1 MIVDMRAERQDRS
14 DMPNAEADMLDYA
27 PLSHAD
33 ETSPDEEGEAAMPSS
48 PSPWL
53 DEGTMPVEEEAPAR
67 WPLIV
72 AVLASVLWVVASL
85 TWGIMAG
92 ASLSPSTLA
101 PLVTLAMAGPILIA
115 ILWLVGQRSS
125 RAEQRRFALTARD
138 MRAEAVALERAVAAI
153 GQALAANRSELS
165 AQAIA
170 LSEMAQAAE
179 TRFNTIARDLADDIQ
194 MVEAHGRTLAD
205 IAGTSQASLT
215 QLLDALP
222 RAADEVGE
230 ASDRMAE
237 AARSAEI
244 HASALDAQFVALGRR
259 GQDADTIASG
269 AALRLAT
276 HLEQMEATSRTAS
289 EHLENVTANVATT
302 IDALLDRTA
311 EAIDQSRKGIA
322 AQGEAMLAMVAAN
335 QAALDSAARDSADAL
350 AERLTTVDGA
360 VARLS
365 TELEAQRIAG
375 ETIIDT
381 LDAEL
386 ERVETRIAVLHT
398 QGTEKSQM
406 LAASISALGGSA
418 DAMTGALE
426 AGESMANRVIGTTET
441 LLIALDA
448 AAREIDETL
457 PEALGR
463 LDQRMHASHE
473 VVVETKPELL
483 ALVAA
488 AESTH
493 EAIEAIADVIAEQRQ
508 TLETLS
514 GSLIETLSTGRAKAD
529 ALGMMVEET
538 IERSHQFAD
547 EAAPKLVDA
556 LLRVRETAATAAEK
570 ARETLADVIPQ
581 AASAL
586 EIASAEA
593 MRRATGDTVERQVH
607 AIVDATQNAVEAA
620 TRATERL
627 ARQAD
632 MIVEKTAIVESRIEE
647 ARTEREESD
656 RDNFARRASLLV
668 ESLNSASID
677 ITKIYAPEITD
688 SAWAAYLKG
697 DRGVFTRRA
706 VRILDSH
713 QARDIADLYDED
725 PKFRDHVNRYIHDF
739 EAMLR
744 GVLAQRDGSPLGVTL
759 LSSDM
764 GKLYVALAQAIERLR

>member
-1 MIVDMRAERQDRS
+1 MDDSERA
-14 DMPNAEADMLDYA
+14 M
-27 PLSHAD
+27 
-33 ETSPDEEGEAAMPSS
+33 
-48 PSPWL
+48 
-53 DEGTMPVEEEAPAR
+53 VEEAPAPSL
-67 WPLIV
+67 WPLVV
-72 AVLASVLWVVASL
+72 AIGAGMLWAGIVLA
-85 TWGIMAG
+85 WGWRMTPAFTP
-92 ASLSPSTLA
+92 ATLA
-101 PLVTLAMAGPILIA
+101 PILTLALAGPMLIA
-115 ILWLVGQRSS
+115 ILWLVAQRSS

-138 MRAEAVALERAVAAI
+138 MRDEAAALERAVGAI
-153 GQALAANRSELS
+153 GRALEANRSELS

-179 TRFNTIARDLADDIQ
+179 TRFNAIARDLSDDIQ

-205 IAGTSQASLT
+205 VAGTSQASLT

-222 RAADEVGE
+222 RAAGEVGE

-237 AARSAEI
+237 AARAAET
-244 HASALDAQFVALGRR
+244 HAAALDAQLVALGRR

-269 AALRLAT
+269 AAQRLAA
-276 HLEQMEATSRTAS
+276 HIEQMETTSRTAGN
-289 EHLENVTANVATT
+289 HLEKVTANVATT

-311 EAIDQSRKGIA
+311 EAIETSRQGIA
-322 AQGEAMLAMVAAN
+322 AQGEAMLATIGAN
-335 QAALDSAARDSADAL
+335 QAALDSAARDSADVL
-350 AERLTTVDGA
+350 AERIGRVDGA
-360 VARLS
+360 ITRL
-365 TELEAQRIAG
+365 TAELEAQRVAG
-375 ETIIDT
+375 EALIDT
-381 LDAEL
+381 LDTQL
-386 ERVETRIAVLHT
+386 DRVEARIAVLHA

-426 AGESMANRVIGTTET
+426 AGETMANRVIGTTET

-463 LDQRMHASHE
+463 LDQRMRASHE

-508 TLETLS
+508 TLENLS
-514 GSLIETLSTGRAKAD
+514 GSLLETLSSGRAKAD
-529 ALGMMVEET
+529 ALGMMVDET
-538 IERSHQFAD
+538 IERSHRFAD

-556 LLRVRETAATAAEK
+556 LLRVRETAATAADR
-570 ARETLADVIPQ
+570 ARETLAEVIPQ

-586 EIASAEA
+586 GHASAEA

-607 AIVDATQNAVEAA
+607 AIVDATQEAVDAA

-632 MIVEKTAIVESRIEE
+632 IIAEKTALVESRIDE
-647 ARTEREESD
+647 ARTEREEAD
-656 RDNFARRASLLV
+656 RDSFARRASLLV

-677 ITKIYAPEITD
+677 IAKIYAPEVTD

-713 QARDIADLYDED
+713 QARNIAELYDED
-725 PKFRDHVNRYIHDF
+725 VKFREHVNRYIHDF

-744 GVLAQRDGSPLGVTL
+744 GVLNQRDGSPLGVTL

>member
-1 MIVDMRAERQDRS
+1 MIVDLRAERQDRS
-14 DMPNAEADMLDYA
+14 DGLETASDMADDTA
-27 PLSHAD
+27 P
-33 ETSPDEEGEAAMPSS
+33 PMAAFTG
-48 PSPWL
+48 SPWL
-53 DEGTMPVEEEAPAR
+53 DESAAPDPVAEEPAPR
-67 WPLIV
+67 WPMM
-72 AVLASVLWVVASL
+72 LALACAIGW
-85 TWGIMAG
+85 AG
-92 ASLSPSTLA
+92 AVAAWGMSRSAELSLATLP
-101 PLVTLAMAGPILIA
+101 PLVTLGLAGPMAIA
-115 ILWLVGQRSS
+115 VLWLVVQRNS
-125 RAEQRRFALTARD
+125 RAEQRRFALTAHE

-153 GQALAANRSELS
+153 GRALEGNRAELS
-165 AQAIA
+165 AQAQS
-170 LSEMAQAAE
+170 LSDLMELAQNH
-179 TRFNTIARDLADDIQ
+179 FSTISRDLSDDIQ

-205 IAGTSQASLT
+205 VAATSQAGLT
-215 QLLDALP
+215 QLLGALP
-222 RAADEVGE
+222 QAAEDVSE
-230 ASDRMAE
+230 ASDRMADIVR
-237 AARSAEI
+237 AAETHVA
-244 HASALDAQFVALGRR
+244 ALDAQLVALGRR
-259 GQDADTIASG
+259 GQDADTIATG
-269 AALRLAT
+269 AAMRLAT
-276 HLEQMEATSRTAS
+276 HIEQMEATSRNAS
-289 EHLENVTANVATT
+289 QHLEKVSASVATT
-302 IDALLDRTA
+302 VDALLDRTA
-311 EAIDQSRKGIA
+311 EAIDQSRQGLA
-322 AQGEAMLAMVAAN
+322 AQGEAMLAMVGAN

-350 AERLTTVDGA
+350 AERIVTVDAA
-360 VARLS
+360 VARL
-365 TELEAQRIAG
+365 TGELEAQRVAG
-375 ETIIDT
+375 EAVVRS
-381 LDAEL
+381 LDEEL
-386 ERVETRIAVLHT
+386 ERVETRIAVLHA

-426 AGESMANRVIGTTET
+426 VGEQVAHRVIGTTES

-514 GSLIETLSTGRAKAD
+514 GSLIETLSSGRAKAD
-529 ALGMMVEET
+529 ALGMMVDET
-538 IERSHQFAD
+538 IDRSHRFAD

-556 LLRVRETAATAAEK
+556 LLRVRETAASAAES
-570 ARETLADVIPQ
+570 ARETLAEVIPQ

-586 EIASAEA
+586 EHASAEA

-607 AIVDATQNAVEAA
+607 AIVDATQSAVEAA

-632 MIVEKTAIVESRIEE
+632 LIAEKTAIVETRLDE
-647 ARTEREESD
+647 ARTEREEAD

-677 ITKIYAPEITD
+677 IAKIYAPEVTD

-713 QARDIADLYDED
+713 QARDIADLYDD
-725 PKFRDHVNRYIHDF
+725 DTKFRDHVNRYIHDF

>member
-14 DMPNAEADMLDYA
+14 DMPNAEEDMLDYA
-27 PLSHAD
+27 PVTPAD
-33 ETSPDEEGEAAMPSS
+33 ETPAAVPPSL
-48 PSPWL
+48 SPWL
-53 DEGTMPVEEEAPAR
+53 EENGAPIEEAPLSR
-67 WPLIV
+67 WPLI
-72 AVLASVLWVVASL
+72 LAILVSVLWVGVVLA
-85 TWGIMAG
+85 WGIMAS
-92 ASLSPSTLA
+92 APHSPATLA
-101 PLVTLAMAGPILIA
+101 PLVTLALAGPMLVA

-138 MRAEAVALERAVAAI
+138 MRNEAAALERAVAAI

-179 TRFNTIARDLADDIQ
+179 TRFNAIARDLADDIQ

-205 IAGTSQASLT
+205 IAGTSQASMT
-215 QLLDALP
+215 KLLHALP
-222 RAADEVGE
+222 LAAEEVGE

-237 AARSAEI
+237 AARSAES
-244 HASALDAQFVALGRR
+244 HAASLDAQLVALGRR

-276 HLEQMEATSRTAS
+276 HIEQMEATSRTAS
-289 EHLENVTANVATT
+289 EHLESVTANVATT
-302 IDALLDRTA
+302 IDAMLDRTA
-311 EAIDQSRKGIA
+311 EAIDQSRKGLA

-335 QAALDSAARDSADAL
+335 QAALDSAARDSAEAL

-360 VARLS
+360 VARLAA
-365 TELEAQRIAG
+365 ELEAQRIAG
-375 ETIIDT
+375 ETMIDT
-381 LDAEL
+381 LDTEL
-386 ERVETRIAVLHT
+386 ERVETRIAVLHS

-426 AGESMANRVIGTTET
+426 AGETMANRVIGTTET

-457 PEALGR
+457 PEALSR
-463 LDQRMHASHE
+463 LDQRMQASHE

-493 EAIEAIADVIAEQRQ
+493 EAIEAIAEVIAEQRH

-556 LLRVRETAATAAEK
+556 LLRVRETAATAAER
-570 ARETLADVIPQ
+570 ARETLAEVIPQ

-586 EIASAEA
+586 ELASAEA

-632 MIVEKTAIVESRIEE
+632 LIIEKTTIVESRIEE
-647 ARTEREESD
+647 ARSEREEAD

-677 ITKIYAPEITD
+677 ITKIYAPEVTD

-713 QARDIADLYDED
+713 QARGIADLYDED

>member
-1 MIVDMRAERQDRS
+1 MIVDLRAERQDRS
-14 DMPNAEADMLDYA
+14 DLLDGDA
-27 PLSHAD
+27 IQTAA
-33 ETSPDEEGEAAMPSS
+33 TSPFDTPAATEP
-48 PSPWL
+48 PAPGQPAHVWL
-53 DEGTMPVEEEAPAR
+53 EDRLDIPAEPPAPR
-67 WPLIV
+67 WPLFV
-72 AVLASVLWVVASL
+72 AVAAATLWPVAIL
-85 TWGIMAG
+85 LWGLVGSAAVTPTSFAPVM
-92 ASLSPSTLA
+92 TLA
-101 PLVTLAMAGPILIA
+101 LAGPMLVA
-115 ILWLVGQRSS
+115 ILWLILQRGS

-138 MRAEAVALERAVAAI
+138 MRDEALALEGAVAAI
-153 GQALAANRSELS
+153 GQRLEANRRELS
-165 AQAIA
+165 AQAVA
-170 LSEMAQAAE
+170 LAEMAQAAE
-179 TRFNTIARDLADDIQ
+179 TRFNAIARDLSDDIQ

-205 IAGTSQASLT
+205 VAGTSQTSLAR
-215 QLLDALP
+215 LLDALP
-222 RAADEVGE
+222 HAVDEVGE

-237 AARSAEI
+237 AARSAQS
-244 HASALDAQFVALGRR
+244 HAAALDAQLVALGRR

-269 AALRLAT
+269 AAQRLAT
-276 HLEQMEATSRTAS
+276 HLEQMEATGRSASAHLETLTAS
-289 EHLENVTANVATT
+289 VTTT

-311 EAIDQSRKGIA
+311 QALDQSRQGIA
-322 AQGEAMLAMVAAN
+322 EQGEALIAMVGEN
-335 QAALDSAARDSADAL
+335 RHALDSAARESADAL
-350 AERLTTVDGA
+350 AERLTQVDGA
-360 VARLS
+360 VTRL
-365 TELEAQRIAG
+365 TAELEAQRIAG
-375 ETIIDT
+375 EAIVDT
-381 LDAEL
+381 LDTQL
-386 ERVETRIAVLHT
+386 DRVETRIATLHV

-457 PEALGR
+457 PEALAR
-463 LDQRMHASHE
+463 LDQRIVGSHE
-473 VVVETKPELL
+473 VVVRTKPELL
-483 ALVAA
+483 ALVTA

-493 EAIEAIADVIAEQRQ
+493 EAIEAIAEVIAEQRQ

-514 GSLIETLSTGRAKAD
+514 GTLIETLSTGRAKAD

-538 IERSHQFAD
+538 IDRTNQFAD

-556 LLRVRETAATAAEK
+556 LLRVRETAVTAADS
-570 ARETLADVIPQ
+570 ARETLANVIPE
-581 AASAL
+581 AASVL
-586 EIASAEA
+586 EQASAEA
-593 MRRATGDTVERQVH
+593 MRRATGNTVERQVH
-607 AIVDATQNAVEAA
+607 AIVDATQSAVEAA

-632 MIVEKTAIVESRIEE
+632 LIAEKTAVVETRIEE
-647 ARTEREESD
+647 ARTEREDAD

-677 ITKIYAPEITD
+677 IAKIYAPEVTD

-713 QARDIADLYDED
+713 QARDIADLYDQD
-725 PKFRDHVNRYIHDF
+725 TKFREHVNRYIHDF

>member
-1 MIVDMRAERQDRS
+1 MIVDLRAERQDRS
-14 DMPNAEADMLDYA
+14 DMPDVDAEQAAYPA
-27 PLSHAD
+27 PFRA
-33 ETSPDEEGEAAMPSS
+33 EEAAPS
-48 PSPWL
+48 PLPVADSPWL
-53 DEGTMPVEEEAPAR
+53 DEGAEPAEPTPPAR
-67 WPLIV
+67 APMILAIAAALVWAG
-72 AVLASVLWVVASL
+72 AVLG
-85 TWGIMAG
+85 WG
-92 ASLSPSTLA
+92 LSRTSEWSPATLA
-101 PLVTLAMAGPILIA
+101 PLVTMALAGPMLIA
-115 ILWLVGQRSS
+115 ILWLIVQRTS
-125 RAEQRRFALTARD
+125 RAEQRRFAMTAHD
-138 MRAEAVALERAVAAI
+138 MRIEALALERAVEAI

-165 AQAIA
+165 AQAVA

-194 MVEAHGRTLAD
+194 MVEAHGRTLAE

-237 AARSAEI
+237 AARSAES
-244 HASALDAQFVALGRR
+244 HAAALDAQFVALGRR
-259 GQDADTIASG
+259 GQDAHTIASG

-276 HLEQMEATSRTAS
+276 HIEQMEATSRTAS
-289 EHLENVTANVATT
+289 EHLENVTANVAVT
-302 IDALLDRTA
+302 IDELLDRTA

-322 AQGEAMLAMVAAN
+322 AQGEAMLAMVSAN
-335 QAALDSAARDSADAL
+335 QAALDNAARNSADAL
-350 AERLTTVDGA
+350 AERITTVDGA
-360 VARLS
+360 VTRL
-365 TELEAQRIAG
+365 TGELEAQRVAG
-375 ETIIDT
+375 EAMIDT
-381 LDAEL
+381 LDTAL
-386 ERVETRIAVLHT
+386 DRVEARIAVLHS

-426 AGESMANRVIGTTET
+426 AGETMANRVIGTTET

-473 VVVETKPELL
+473 VVVQTKPELL

-514 GSLIETLSTGRAKAD
+514 GSLIETLTSGRAKAD
-529 ALGMMVEET
+529 ALGMMVDET
-538 IERSHQFAD
+538 IDRTHRFAD

-556 LLRVRETAATAAEK
+556 LLHVRETAATAAEK
-570 ARETLADVIPQ
+570 ARETLAEVIPQ
-581 AASAL
+581 AAQAL
-586 EIASAEA
+586 EQASAEA

-607 AIVDATQNAVEAA
+607 AIIDATQGAVEAA

-632 MIVEKTAIVESRIEE
+632 LIVEKTGLVEARIED
-647 ARTEREESD
+647 ARTEREEAD

-677 ITKIYAPEITD
+677 ITKIYAPEVTD

-713 QARDIADLYDED
+713 QARDIADLYDD
-725 PKFRDHVNRYIHDF
+725 DAKFRDHVNRYIHDF

>member
-1 MIVDMRAERQDRS
+1 MPDVDAEPTAYPS
-14 DMPNAEADMLDYA
+14 SIP
-27 PLSHAD
+27 AD
-33 ETSPDEEGEAAMPSS
+33 EEAPSAL
-48 PSPWL
+48 PLAHSPWL
-53 DEGTMPVEEEAPAR
+53 DDGSDPAELEPPAR
-67 WPLIV
+67 GPMILAIAVALIWAG
-72 AVLASVLWVVASL
+72 AVLA
-85 TWGIMAG
+85 WG
-92 ASLSPSTLA
+92 LSRTTAFSPATLS
-101 PLVTLAMAGPILIA
+101 PLVTMALAGPMLIA
-115 ILWLVGQRSS
+115 ILWLIVQRSS
-125 RAEQRRFALTARD
+125 RAEQRRFAMTAHD
-138 MRAEAVALERAVAAI
+138 MRVEAMALDRAVGAI

-179 TRFNTIARDLADDIQ
+179 TRFNAIARDLADDIQ
-194 MVEAHGRTLAD
+194 MVEAHGRTLAEV
-205 IAGTSQASLT
+205 AATSQASLT
-215 QLLDALP
+215 RLLDALP

-230 ASDRMAE
+230 AGDRMAE
-237 AARSAEI
+237 AARSAQG
-244 HASALDAQFVALGRR
+244 HAAALDAQFVALGRR

-276 HLEQMEATSRTAS
+276 HIEQMEATSRTAS
-289 EHLENVTANVATT
+289 EHLENVTANVAVT
-302 IDALLDRTA
+302 IDELLDRTA

-322 AQGEAMLAMVAAN
+322 AQGEAMLAMVSAN

-350 AERLTTVDGA
+350 ADRITTVDGA
-360 VARLS
+360 VARL
-365 TELEAQRIAG
+365 TGELEAQRIAG
-375 ETIIDT
+375 EAMIDT
-381 LDAEL
+381 LDAAL
-386 ERVETRIAVLHT
+386 DRVEARIAVLHA

-426 AGESMANRVIGTTET
+426 AGETMANRVIGTTET

-457 PEALGR
+457 PEALER

-473 VVVETKPELL
+473 VVVQTKPELL

-514 GSLIETLSTGRAKAD
+514 GSLIETLSSGRAKAD
-529 ALGMMVEET
+529 ALGMMVDET
-538 IERSHQFAD
+538 IDRTHRFAD

-556 LLRVRETAATAAEK
+556 LLHVRETAATAAEK
-570 ARETLADVIPQ
+570 ARETLAEVIPQ
-581 AASAL
+581 AAHAL
-586 EIASAEA
+586 EQASAEA

-607 AIVDATQNAVEAA
+607 AIIDATQGAVDAA

-632 MIVEKTAIVESRIEE
+632 LIVEKTGLVEARIEE
-647 ARTEREESD
+647 ARAEREDAD

-677 ITKIYAPEITD
+677 ITKIYAPEVTD

-713 QARDIADLYDED
+713 QARDIADLYDD
-725 PKFRDHVNRYIHDF
+725 DAKFRDHVNRYIHDF

>member
-1 MIVDMRAERQDRS
+1 MIVDVRAERQDRS
-14 DMPNAEADMLDYA
+14 DMPETASDMADHGA
-27 PLSHAD
+27 PYMAHDSASD
-33 ETSPDEEGEAAMPSS
+33 MTAMTG
-48 PSPWL
+48 SPWL
-53 DEGTMPVEEEAPAR
+53 DEGAVPDPVAEEPAAR
-67 WPLIV
+67 WPMLLALAGAIGWVGAVAALGLSRSGELSIATLPPLMTLALAGPMTIAVLWLIV
-72 AVLASVLWVVASL
+72 
-85 TWGIMAG
+85 
-92 ASLSPSTLA
+92 
-101 PLVTLAMAGPILIA
+101 
-115 ILWLVGQRSS
+115 QRSS
-125 RAEQRRFALTARD
+125 RAEQRRFALTAHE

-153 GQALAANRSELS
+153 GQALAANRGELA
-165 AQAIA
+165 AQAES
-170 LSEMAQAAE
+170 LSDMMELAQRHF
-179 TRFNTIARDLADDIQ
+179 TTIARDLTDDIL

-205 IAGTSQASLT
+205 VAATSQASLT
-215 QLLDALP
+215 QLLGALP
-222 RAADEVGE
+222 QAAEDVSE
-230 ASDRMAE
+230 ASDRMADIVR
-237 AARSAEI
+237 AAETHVA
-244 HASALDAQFVALGRR
+244 ALDAQLVALGRR

-269 AALRLAT
+269 AAMRLAT
-276 HLEQMEATSRTAS
+276 HIEQMETTSRSAS
-289 EHLENVTANVATT
+289 QHLEKVTATVSTT

-311 EAIDQSRKGIA
+311 EAIDRSRQSLA
-322 AQGEAMLAMVAAN
+322 AQSETMLAMVGAN

-350 AERLTTVDGA
+350 AERIAGVDAA
-360 VARLS
+360 VARL
-365 TELEAQRIAG
+365 TQELDAQRIAG
-375 ETIIDT
+375 EAIVQS
-381 LDAEL
+381 LDGEL
-386 ERVETRIAVLHT
+386 ERVETRIALLHM

-426 AGESMANRVIGTTET
+426 AGEQMANRVIGTTET

-448 AAREIDETL
+448 AAREMDETL
-457 PEALGR
+457 PEALDR
-463 LDQRMHASHE
+463 LDQRMQASHA

-508 TLETLS
+508 TLESLS
-514 GSLIETLSTGRAKAD
+514 GSLLETLSSGRAKAD
-529 ALGMMVEET
+529 ALGMMVDET
-538 IERSHQFAD
+538 IERSHRFAD

-570 ARETLADVIPQ
+570 ARETLADVIPE
-581 AASAL
+581 AAHAL
-586 EIASAEA
+586 ELASAEA

-607 AIVDATQNAVEAA
+607 AIVDATQGAVEAA

-627 ARQAD
+627 AKQAD
-632 MIVEKTAIVESRIEE
+632 LIVERTAIVESRLEE
-647 ARTEREESD
+647 ARTEREEAE

-677 ITKIYAPEITD
+677 IAKIYAPEVTD

-706 VRILDSH
+706 VRILDSV
-713 QARDIADLYDED
+713 QARNIADLYDD
-725 PKFRDHVNRYIHDF
+725 DAKFRDHVNRYIHDF

>member
-1 MIVDMRAERQDRS
+1 MIVDLRAERQDRS
-14 DMPNAEADMLDYA
+14 DL
-27 PLSHAD
+27 
-33 ETSPDEEGEAAMPSS
+33 
-48 PSPWL
+48 L
-53 DEGTMPVEEEAPAR
+53 DEASIDDDTPHPFDVADPMTPPAPGQSAQVWLEDRVGIPAEPPAPR
-67 WPLIV
+67 WPLFAAI
-72 AVLASVLWVVASL
+72 A
-85 TWGIMAG
+85 
-92 ASLSPSTLA
+92 LST
-101 PLVTLAMAGPILIA
+101 
-115 ILWLVGQRSS
+115 LWLVGVVLWGLAGSSPVTPASFAPILTLALAGPMLVALLWLIAQRGS

-138 MRAEAVALERAVAAI
+138 MRDEALALESAVAAI
-153 GQALAANRSELS
+153 GRMLEANRGELS
-165 AQAIA
+165 AQAVA
-170 LSEMAQAAE
+170 LAEMAQAAE
-179 TRFNTIARDLADDIQ
+179 TRFNAIARDLADDIQ

-205 IAGTSQASLT
+205 VAGASQSNLAH
-215 QLLDALP
+215 LLDALP
-222 RAADEVGE
+222 HAVDEVGE

-237 AARSAEI
+237 AARSAQS
-244 HASALDAQFVALGRR
+244 HAAALDAQLVALGRR

-269 AALRLAT
+269 AAQRLAT
-276 HLEQMEATSRTAS
+276 HLEQMEATSRAAS
-289 EHLENVTANVATT
+289 AHLDTVTAHVAAT
-302 IDALLDRTA
+302 IDALLDRA
-311 EAIDQSRKGIA
+311 AQALDQSRQGIA
-322 AQGEAMLAMVAAN
+322 EQGEAMVAMIGEN
-335 QAALDSAARDSADAL
+335 QQALDSAARDSADAL
-350 AERLTTVDGA
+350 AERLTQVDGA
-360 VARLS
+360 VTRL
-365 TELEAQRIAG
+365 TAELEAQRIAG
-375 ETIIDT
+375 EAIVDT
-381 LDAEL
+381 LDAQL
-386 ERVETRIAVLHT
+386 DRVETRIATLHV

-457 PEALGR
+457 PEALAR
-463 LDQRMHASHE
+463 LDQRIVGSHE
-473 VVVETKPELL
+473 IVVRTKPELL
-483 ALVAA
+483 ALVTA

-493 EAIEAIADVIAEQRQ
+493 EAIEAIAEVIAEQRQ

-514 GSLIETLSTGRAKAD
+514 GTLIETLSTGRAKAD

-538 IERSHQFAD
+538 IDRTNQFAD

-556 LLRVRETAATAAEK
+556 LLRVRETAVTAADS
-570 ARETLADVIPQ
+570 ARETLANVIPE
-581 AASAL
+581 AASVL
-586 EIASAEA
+586 EHASAEA
-593 MRRATGDTVERQVH
+593 MRRATGNTVERQVH
-607 AIVDATQNAVEAA
+607 AIVDATQSAVEAA

-627 ARQAD
+627 ARQAEL
-632 MIVEKTAIVESRIEE
+632 IAEKTAVVESRIEE
-647 ARTEREESD
+647 ARTEREDAD

-677 ITKIYAPEITD
+677 IAKIYAPEVTD

-713 QARDIADLYDED
+713 QARDIADLYDQD
-725 PKFRDHVNRYIHDF
+725 TKFREHVNRYIHDF

>member
-1 MIVDMRAERQDRS
+1 MIVDLRAERQDRS
-14 DMPNAEADMLDYA
+14 DL
-27 PLSHAD
+27 L
-33 ETSPDEEGEAAMPSS
+33 DEEPIGMATQAPFDAPEPIAPPAPGQPASIWLEDQIGIAA
-48 PSPWL
+48 
-53 DEGTMPVEEEAPAR
+53 EAPAPR
-67 WPLIV
+67 WPLFV
-72 AVLASVLWVVASL
+72 AISTSALWLIGILIWGMVGLAQV
-85 TWGIMAG
+85 T
-92 ASLSPSTLA
+92 PTTLA
-101 PLVTLAMAGPILIA
+101 PIVTLALAGPMLVTV
-115 ILWLVGQRSS
+115 LWLLLQRGS

-138 MRAEAVALERAVAAI
+138 MRDEALALESAVAAV
-153 GQALAANRSELS
+153 GRMLEANRSELS

-170 LSEMAQAAE
+170 LAEMAQAAE
-179 TRFNTIARDLADDIQ
+179 TRFNAIARDLSDDIQ

-205 IAGTSQASLT
+205 VAGTSQTSLA

-222 RAADEVGE
+222 HAVDEVGE

-237 AARSAEI
+237 AARSAQS
-244 HASALDAQFVALGRR
+244 HAAALDAQLVALGRR

-269 AALRLAT
+269 AAQRLAA
-276 HLEQMEATSRTAS
+276 HIEQMEATSRAAS
-289 EHLENVTANVATT
+289 SHLETVTANVATT
-302 IDALLDRTA
+302 IDTLLNRTA
-311 EAIDQSRKGIA
+311 DAIDQSRQGIA
-322 AQGEAMLAMVAAN
+322 AQGEAMLAMVSAN

-350 AERLTTVDGA
+350 AERLTQVDGA
-360 VARLS
+360 VTRL
-365 TELEAQRIAG
+365 TAELESQRIAG
-375 ETIIDT
+375 EAIVDT
-381 LDAEL
+381 LDAQL
-386 ERVETRIAVLHT
+386 DRVETRIATLHV

-426 AGESMANRVIGTTET
+426 AGETMANRVIGTTET

-457 PEALGR
+457 PEALAR
-463 LDQRMHASHE
+463 LDQRIANSHE
-473 VVVETKPELL
+473 VVVQTKPELL
-483 ALVAA
+483 ALVTA

-493 EAIEAIADVIAEQRQ
+493 EAIEAIAEVIAEQRQ
-508 TLETLS
+508 TLENLS
-514 GSLIETLSTGRAKAD
+514 GTLIETLSTGRAKAD

-538 IERSHQFAD
+538 IDRTNQFAD

-556 LLRVRETAATAAEK
+556 LLRVRETAVTAADS
-570 ARETLADVIPQ
+570 ARETLANVIPE
-581 AASAL
+581 AATIL
-586 EIASAEA
+586 EQASAEA
-593 MRRATGDTVERQVH
+593 MRRATGNTVERQVH
-607 AIVDATQNAVEAA
+607 AIVDATQSAVEAA

-627 ARQAD
+627 ARQAEL
-632 MIVEKTAIVESRIEE
+632 ITEKTAVIESRIED
-647 ARTEREESD
+647 ARTEREEAD

-677 ITKIYAPEITD
+677 IAKIYAPEVTD

-713 QARDIADLYDED
+713 QARDIADLYDQD
-725 PKFRDHVNRYIHDF
+725 LKFREHVNRYIHDF

>member
-1 MIVDMRAERQDRS
+1 MIVDLRAERQDRS
-14 DMPNAEADMLDYA
+14 DMPDVDAEQAAYPA
-27 PLSHAD
+27 PFPA
-33 ETSPDEEGEAAMPSS
+33 EEAAPS
-48 PSPWL
+48 PLPLADSPWL
-53 DEGTMPVEEEAPAR
+53 DEGADPAEPTPPAR
-67 WPLIV
+67 APMILAIAAALVWAG
-72 AVLASVLWVVASL
+72 AVLG
-85 TWGIMAG
+85 WG
-92 ASLSPSTLA
+92 LSRTSEWSPATLA
-101 PLVTLAMAGPILIA
+101 PLVTMALAGPMLIA
-115 ILWLVGQRSS
+115 ILWLIVQRTS
-125 RAEQRRFALTARD
+125 RAEQRRFAMTAHD
-138 MRAEAVALERAVAAI
+138 MRVEAMALERAVEAI

-165 AQAIA
+165 AQAVA

-194 MVEAHGRTLAD
+194 MVETHGRTLAE

-237 AARSAEI
+237 AARSAES
-244 HASALDAQFVALGRR
+244 HAAALDAQFVALGRR

-276 HLEQMEATSRTAS
+276 HIEQMEATSRTAS
-289 EHLENVTANVATT
+289 EHLENVTANVAVT
-302 IDALLDRTA
+302 IDELLDRTA

-322 AQGEAMLAMVAAN
+322 AHGEAMLAMVSAN
-335 QAALDSAARDSADAL
+335 QAALDNAARNSADAL
-350 AERLTTVDGA
+350 AERITTVDGA
-360 VARLS
+360 VTRL
-365 TELEAQRIAG
+365 TGELEAQRIAG
-375 ETIIDT
+375 EAMIDT
-381 LDAEL
+381 LDTAL
-386 ERVETRIAVLHT
+386 DRVEARIAVLHS

-426 AGESMANRVIGTTET
+426 AGETMANRVIGTTET

-473 VVVETKPELL
+473 VVVQTKPELL

-514 GSLIETLSTGRAKAD
+514 GSLIETLTSGRAKAD
-529 ALGMMVEET
+529 ALGMMVDET
-538 IERSHQFAD
+538 IDRTHRFAD

-556 LLRVRETAATAAEK
+556 LLQVRETAATAAEK
-570 ARETLADVIPQ
+570 ARETLAEVIPQ
-581 AASAL
+581 AAQAL
-586 EIASAEA
+586 EQASAEA

-607 AIVDATQNAVEAA
+607 AIIDATQGAVEAA

-632 MIVEKTAIVESRIEE
+632 LIVEKTGLVEARIED
-647 ARTEREESD
+647 ARTEREEAD

-677 ITKIYAPEITD
+677 ITKIYAPEVTD

-713 QARDIADLYDED
+713 QARDIADLYDD
-725 PKFRDHVNRYIHDF
+725 DAKFRDHVNRYIHDF

>member
-1 MIVDMRAERQDRS
+1 MRAERQDRS
-14 DMPNAEADMLDYA
+14 DMPDVDAEQAAYPA
-27 PLSHAD
+27 PFRA
-33 ETSPDEEGEAAMPSS
+33 EEAAPS
-48 PSPWL
+48 PLPVADSPWL
-53 DEGTMPVEEEAPAR
+53 DEGAEPAEPTPPAR
-67 WPLIV
+67 APMILAIAAALVWAG
-72 AVLASVLWVVASL
+72 AVLG
-85 TWGIMAG
+85 WGL
-92 ASLSPSTLA
+92 SRTSELSPATLA
-101 PLVTLAMAGPILIA
+101 PLVTMALAGPMLIA
-115 ILWLVGQRSS
+115 ILWLIVQRTS
-125 RAEQRRFALTARD
+125 RAEQRRFAMTAHD
-138 MRAEAVALERAVAAI
+138 MRIEALALERAVEAI

-165 AQAIA
+165 AQAVA

-194 MVEAHGRTLAD
+194 MVEAHGRTLAE

-237 AARSAEI
+237 AARSAES
-244 HASALDAQFVALGRR
+244 HAAALDAQFVALGRR

-276 HLEQMEATSRTAS
+276 HIEQMEATSRTAS
-289 EHLENVTANVATT
+289 EHLENVTANVAVT
-302 IDALLDRTA
+302 IDELLDRTA

-322 AQGEAMLAMVAAN
+322 AQGEAMLAMVSAN
-335 QAALDSAARDSADAL
+335 QAALDNAARNSADAL
-350 AERLTTVDGA
+350 AERITTVDGA
-360 VARLS
+360 VTRL
-365 TELEAQRIAG
+365 TGELEAQRIMG
-375 ETIIDT
+375 EAMIDT
-381 LDAEL
+381 LDTAL
-386 ERVETRIAVLHT
+386 DRVEARIAVLHS

-426 AGESMANRVIGTTET
+426 AGETMANRVIGTTET

-473 VVVETKPELL
+473 VVVQTKPELL

-514 GSLIETLSTGRAKAD
+514 GSLIETLTSGRAKAD
-529 ALGMMVEET
+529 ALGMMVDET
-538 IERSHQFAD
+538 IDRTHRFAD

-556 LLRVRETAATAAEK
+556 LLQVRETASTAAEK
-570 ARETLADVIPQ
+570 ARETLAEVIPQ
-581 AASAL
+581 AAQAL
-586 EIASAEA
+586 ELASAEA

-607 AIVDATQNAVEAA
+607 AIIDATQGAVEAA

-632 MIVEKTAIVESRIEE
+632 LIVEKTGLVEARIED
-647 ARTEREESD
+647 ARTEREEAD

-677 ITKIYAPEITD
+677 ITKIYAPEVTD

-713 QARDIADLYDED
+713 QARDIADLYDD
-725 PKFRDHVNRYIHDF
+725 DAKFRDHVNRYIHDF